1 MTFNFLKTFLTLF
14 FTLLVSICAAKER
27 NVGIQTFTFNKQTV
41 EELLP
46 MVKECGCNAVGM
58 SRHKLSAKFPDAYV
72 SPDMTAEQK
81 AFLKNIL
88 AQNKIKIVSYGVAT
102 PTTEKAIRKLMD
114 FAKEFGIKIIIAEP
128 RPEKLELWDKL
139 CKEYGIIVA
148 VHNHGKDA
156 KRNADFH
163 DPKFVANMIKNYPNV
178 YACPDTGH
186 WARSGINCVDGL
198 KTLKGKIGI
207 AHFRDM
213 NSADSLSAYDVIIGT
228 GATNAK
234 KMLTELDTQKFDGWL
249 LLEYGGWWK
258 NSLEKKIEEVKNSV
272 KFIREN

>member
-1 MTFNFLKTFLTLF
+1 MIFKFFKTFLIVSF
-14 FTLLVSICAAKER
+14 SLLACVCSAKER
-27 NVGIQTFTFNKQTV
+27 KVGIQTFTFNKQTV

-46 MVKECGCNAVGM
+46 MIKECGCDAVGM
-58 SRHKLSAKFPDAYV
+58 SRHKLSAKFPDAHV

-81 AFLKNIL
+81 AFLKKIL
-88 AQNKIKIVSYGVAT
+88 ADNKMKMVSYGVAT
-102 PTTEKAIRKLMD
+102 PTTEKAIRKLME
-114 FAKEFGIKIIIAEP
+114 FAKEFDIKIIIAEP
-128 RPEKLELWDKL
+128 RPEKLELWNKL
-139 CKEYGIIVA
+139 CGEYGMIVA
-148 VHNHGKDA
+148 VHNHAKDA

-163 DPKFVANMIKNYPNV
+163 DPKFVANMIKKYPNV

-213 NSADSLSAYDVIIGT
+213 NSADSISAYDVTIGT
-228 GATNAK
+228 GAVGAK
-234 KMLTELDTQKFDGWL
+234 QMLAELDAQKFDGWL

-258 NSLEKKIEEVKNSV
+258 NPLPKKIEEVKNSV

>member
-1 MTFNFLKTFLTLF
+1 MAFKFWKTFMVVFFALF
-14 FTLLVSICAAKER
+14 VSVCAAKER

-46 MVKECGCNAVGM
+46 MIKECGCNAVGM
-58 SRHKLSAKFPDAYV
+58 SRHKLSTKFPDVYV

-81 AFLKNIL
+81 AFLKKIL
-88 AQNKIKIVSYGVAT
+88 AQHKMKIVSYGVVT

-114 FAKEFGIKIIIAEP
+114 FAKEFGINIIIAEP

-163 DPKFVANMIKNYPNV
+163 DPKFVADMIKNYTNV

-186 WARSGINCVDGL
+186 WARSGVNCVDGL

-213 NSADSLSAYDVIIGT
+213 NSADSLSAYDVTIGT
-228 GATNAK
+228 GAVGAK
-234 KMLTELDTQKFDGWL
+234 QMLDELDAQKFDGWL

-258 NSLEKKIEEVKNSV
+258 NTLEKKIEEVKNSV
-272 KFIREN
+272 KFIRKN